1 MQLIQSVLFRLMQT
15 EKYLKKDSKLIGA
28 LAMQKIDI
36 EKSFSHKVCFFY
48 VETLSLGLKI
58 YLVLCSKLKCPKFR

>member
-1 MQLIQSVLFRLMQT
+1 MQT

-36 EKSFSHKVCFFY
+36 EKSFSHKVCFFFM
-48 VETLSLGLKI
+48 LKHF
-58 YLVLCSKLKCPKFR
+58 L

>member
-36 EKSFSHKVCFFY
+36 EKSFSHKVCFFLCWNTFFRI
-48 VETLSLGLKI
+48 EDLFSSL
-58 YLVLCSKLKCPKFR
+58 